1 MHDCK
6 LLDIRSAIV
15 CTVVSIIPCI
25 IPMNLMM
32 SRKKSIKSIRKEV
45 IIIGIHKTSYKESI
59 NVINIKDIKIVEQ
72 GHNMS

>member
-6 LLDIRSAIV
+6 LFDIRSAIV
-15 CTVVSIIPCI
+15 CTVVPIIPCI

-59 NVINIKDIKIVEQ
+59 TVINIKDIKIVEQ